1 MALIEQERLVFVA
14 TCDLAGQVRGK
25 AFPLVDLPARMRS
38 GVGYTHSN
46 IMMSAFGPIQETPFG
61 TAGDLML
68 LPDPEAG
75 AEVAFAADDVERLFL
90 GDLRT
95 TDGACWECCPR
106 DFLRRGLAA
115 LAEESGLTLLAAFEQ
130 EFVYT
135 GVAHRPSS
143 TYGLDLFRRQG
154 RFGET
159 LLGALRQAG
168 VTPDS
173 FLPEYGARQFEVTVA
188 PKPGLR
194 AADEAVLVREL
205 ARATAHRFGHRA
217 IMAPMPHPDG
227 AGNGTHVHFSL
238 RDREGRP
245 AMDEPGAPFG
255 LSAMGASFVAGVLEH
270 LPALCALTAPSVAS
284 YYRLTPNKWA
294 PTWAVLLERDRGSA
308 LRVCPVFAPASAED
322 AAAKFNV
329 EFRVA
334 DAAASPY
341 VALGAIVH
349 AGLDGIRRKLPPPP
363 VPPAD
368 FWSRDAAGREAAG
381 VRALPPTL
389 GAALDA
395 LEATPAAADWLG
407 ATLRHAYLRL
417 KRAEIASLD
426 GLDRDEICHRYAEAY

>member
-1 MALIEQERLVFVA
+1 MIEREPLVFA
-14 TCDLAGQVRGK
+14 AICDLAGQVRGK
-25 AFPLVDLPARMRS
+25 AFPLADLESRMRT

-46 IMMSAFGPIQETPFG
+46 IMMSAFGPIHETPFG

-68 LPDPEAG
+68 VPDPHAG
-75 AEVAFAADDVERLFL
+75 VEVAFAEGDVERFYLS
-90 GDLRT
+90 DLRT
-95 TDGACWECCPR
+95 TEGAYWECCPR

-115 LAEESGLTLLAAFEQ
+115 LEHEAGLTLTAAFEQ

-135 GVAHRPSS
+135 GVIDRPSA

-154 RFGET
+154 AMGEI

-173 FLPEYGARQFEVTVA
+173 FMAEYGARQFEVTVA

-194 AADEAVLVREL
+194 AADEAVIVREL
-205 ARATAHRFGHRA
+205 ARATAHRLGHRA
-217 IMAPMPHPDG
+217 IMAPMLTPDG
-227 AGNGTHVHFSL
+227 TGNGTHIHFSL
-238 RDREGRP
+238 QDTHGRP
-245 AMDEPGAPFG
+245 AMPEPNAPFG
-255 LSAMGASFVAGVLEH
+255 LSPMGASFVAGVVEH

-284 YYRLTPNKWA
+284 YYRLTPNRWA
-294 PTWAVLLERDRGSA
+294 PTWAVLLEQDRGSA
-308 LRVCPVFAPASAED
+308 LRICPVFAASSAED

-329 EFRVA
+329 EYRVA

-363 VPPAD
+363 RPPAD
-368 FWSRDAAGREAAG
+368 FWTRDDAGKAATG
-381 VRALPPTL
+381 VQALPATL
-389 GAALDA
+389 DAALDA
-395 LEATPAAADWLG
+395 LEATEAAHGWLG

-417 KRAEIASLD
+417 KRAEIAAL
-426 GLDRDEICHRYAEAY
+426 GGMTPDEICHRYAEAY